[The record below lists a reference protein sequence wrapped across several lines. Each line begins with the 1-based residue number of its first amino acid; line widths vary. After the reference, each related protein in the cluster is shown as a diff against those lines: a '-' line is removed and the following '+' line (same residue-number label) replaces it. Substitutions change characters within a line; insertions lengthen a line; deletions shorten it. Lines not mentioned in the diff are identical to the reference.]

1 MFKEKLL
8 LGQYYPTDS
17 PVHSLHASCK
27 ILVVIL
33 YATALFVANTWYY
46 WGFLT
51 LVCLAGILVS
61 RIPFRSLWRGLK
73 LVVLFCVIAVVLNI
87 FFYPGDPLWQWGILT
102 VNQGAFSHGL
112 AIGLRLVLL
121 VVFAS
126 LLTLTTTP
134 IQLTDGIEDLLTPFR
149 PLHIPAQE
157 IAMMTS
163 IALRFIPTLLDE
175 FERIAL
181 AQRAR
186 GAKLGQGNLIRRTL
200 SLLPLMVPLFVA
212 AFRRAE
218 DLAQAMEAKCY
229 RGGTG
234 RTRWKVTVWRHRDT
248 VVLSLFGGILL
259 VLIGLR
265 IAL

>member
-8 LGQYYPTDS
+8 LGQYYPVDS
-17 PVHSLHASCK
+17 PVHRLNASCK

-33 YATALFVANTWYY
+33 YAAALFVANHWYY

-51 LVCLAGILVS
+51 ALCLGVILIS
-61 RIPFRSLWRGLK
+61 HIPLHALWRGLK
-73 LVVLFCVIAVVLNI
+73 LVVLFCLIAVVLNI
-87 FFYPGDPLWQWGILT
+87 FFYPGEPLWQWGFIT
-102 VNQGAFSHGL
+102 VNQGAVSHGL

-134 IQLTDGIEDLLTPFR
+134 IQLTDGIEDLLTPLR
-149 PLHIPAQE
+149 PLHVPAHE

-186 GAKLGQGNLIRRTL
+186 GAKLGQGNLIQRTL
-200 SLLPLMVPLFVA
+200 SLLPLLIPLFVA

-218 DLAQAMEAKCY
+218 ELSQAMEAKCY
-229 RGGTG
+229 RGGEG
-234 RTRWKVTVWRHRDT
+234 RTRWKETVWNRRDT
-248 VVLSLFGGILL
+248 VVLSLFGSILVGLILL
-259 VLIGLR
+259 R
-265 IAL
+265 IIL